1 MSFCLFDP
9 RVNLTFLALLLVY
22 QIYFIKSLSAETGR
36 SRWNT
41 TQDGSQ
47 TCANDFLKPKICPTK
62 NEDRTHDAFFRLVR
76 LNGVKIGHIREMKLE
91 ENKSHR
97 VVTRSFQPLL
107 FEINEFLSHKECDL
121 LIQLSQQSHLQDS
134 LTIKGKGE
142 GIGEEEF
149 LKKLASK
156 NLTLEKTLF
165 CWKLQRPV
173 YDTDRDGKI
182 TLQEFIRFVDLEKYV
197 YPTKEDA
204 LPIFTLFDFNSDG
217 FVDDKECADVTNA
230 TYVEFLFHVEKLKSD
245 PRYFIRF
252 SESAVLSQ
260 DTPVVRSLQRRIA
273 KLTGLSRTLI
283 EKSEEIQVVRYSVL
297 GHYNAHYDTTH
308 DSARIKECCREG
320 QDFQDCNLCR
330 FITILLYLNNVAKGG
345 ETAFPLADDPERFY
359 SRNYSVT
366 LNERCREANL
376 LIQPKKG
383 KAVMWYNHLLEH
395 DGDDHMG
402 VFDWLSLHGGC
413 DVIEGV
419 KWIANVWLNAPLRKD
434 DNS

>member
-22 QIYFIKSLSAETGR
+22 QIYFIKSLSAEKGR
-36 SRWNT
+36 SRSNT

-62 NEDRTHDAFFRLVR
+62 NEDRTQDAFFRLVR

-121 LIQLSQQSHLQDS
+121 LIQLSQQSHLKDS

-142 GIGEEEF
+142 GIGKEEF
-149 LKKLASK
+149 VKKLASK

-217 FVDDKECADVTNA
+217 FVDDKECTEVTNA

-252 SESAVLSQ
+252 SESAVLSK

-283 EKSEEIQVVRYSVL
+283 EKSEKIQASFL
-297 GHYNAHYDTTH
+297 
-308 DSARIKECCREG
+308 IK
-320 QDFQDCNLCR
+320 
-330 FITILLYLNNVAKGG
+330 I
-345 ETAFPLADDPERFY
+345 
-359 SRNYSVT
+359 
-366 LNERCREANL
+366 
-376 LIQPKKG
+376 
-383 KAVMWYNHLLEH
+383 
-395 DGDDHMG
+395 
-402 VFDWLSLHGGC
+402 
-413 DVIEGV
+413 
-419 KWIANVWLNAPLRKD
+419 
-434 DNS
+434 

>member
-22 QIYFIKSLSAETGR
+22 QIYFIKSLSAEKGR
-36 SRWNT
+36 SRSNT
-41 TQDGSQ
+41 TQDGAQ

-62 NEDRTHDAFFRLVR
+62 NEDRTQDAFLRLVR

-121 LIQLSQQSHLQDS
+121 LIQLSQQSHLKDS

-142 GIGEEEF
+142 GIGKEEF
-149 LKKLASK
+149 VKKLASK

-217 FVDDKECADVTNA
+217 FVDDKECTEVTNA

-252 SESAVLSQ
+252 SESAVLSK

-283 EKSEEIQVVRYSVL
+283 EKSEEIQASFL
-297 GHYNAHYDTTH
+297 
-308 DSARIKECCREG
+308 IK
-320 QDFQDCNLCR
+320 
-330 FITILLYLNNVAKGG
+330 I
-345 ETAFPLADDPERFY
+345 
-359 SRNYSVT
+359 
-366 LNERCREANL
+366 
-376 LIQPKKG
+376 
-383 KAVMWYNHLLEH
+383 
-395 DGDDHMG
+395 
-402 VFDWLSLHGGC
+402 
-413 DVIEGV
+413 
-419 KWIANVWLNAPLRKD
+419 
-434 DNS
+434 

>member
-9 RVNLTFLALLLVY
+9 RVNLTFLALLLVC

-62 NEDRTHDAFFRLVR
+62 NEDRTQDAFFRLVR

-121 LIQLSQQSHLQDS
+121 LIQLSQQSHLKDS

-142 GIGEEEF
+142 GIGKEEF
-149 LKKLASK
+149 VKKLASK

-217 FVDDKECADVTNA
+217 FVDDKECTEVTNA

-252 SESAVLSQ
+252 SESAVLSK

-283 EKSEEIQVVRYSVL
+283 EKSEEIQVSFL
-297 GHYNAHYDTTH
+297 
-308 DSARIKECCREG
+308 IK
-320 QDFQDCNLCR
+320 
-330 FITILLYLNNVAKGG
+330 I
-345 ETAFPLADDPERFY
+345 
-359 SRNYSVT
+359 
-366 LNERCREANL
+366 
-376 LIQPKKG
+376 
-383 KAVMWYNHLLEH
+383 
-395 DGDDHMG
+395 
-402 VFDWLSLHGGC
+402 
-413 DVIEGV
+413 
-419 KWIANVWLNAPLRKD
+419 
-434 DNS
+434 

>member
-1 MSFCLFDP
+1 MSFCLFDT

-22 QIYFIKSLSAETGR
+22 QIYFIKSLSAEKGR
-36 SRWNT
+36 SRSNT

-62 NEDRTHDAFFRLVR
+62 NEDRTQDAFFRLVR

-121 LIQLSQQSHLQDS
+121 LIQLSQQSHLKDS

-142 GIGEEEF
+142 GIGKEEF
-149 LKKLASK
+149 VKKLASK

-217 FVDDKECADVTNA
+217 FVDDKECTEVTNA

-252 SESAVLSQ
+252 SESAVLSK

-283 EKSEEIQVVRYSVL
+283 EKSEEIQASFL
-297 GHYNAHYDTTH
+297 
-308 DSARIKECCREG
+308 IK
-320 QDFQDCNLCR
+320 
-330 FITILLYLNNVAKGG
+330 I
-345 ETAFPLADDPERFY
+345 
-359 SRNYSVT
+359 
-366 LNERCREANL
+366 
-376 LIQPKKG
+376 
-383 KAVMWYNHLLEH
+383 
-395 DGDDHMG
+395 
-402 VFDWLSLHGGC
+402 
-413 DVIEGV
+413 
-419 KWIANVWLNAPLRKD
+419 
-434 DNS
+434 

>member
-1 MSFCLFDP
+1 MSFCLFDT

-36 SRWNT
+36 SRSNT

-62 NEDRTHDAFFRLVR
+62 NEDRTQDAFFRLVR

-121 LIQLSQQSHLQDS
+121 FIQLSQQSHLKDS

-142 GIGEEEF
+142 GIGKEEF

-217 FVDDKECADVTNA
+217 FVDDKECTEVTNA

-252 SESAVLSQ
+252 SESAVLSK

-283 EKSEEIQVVRYSVL
+283 EKSEEIQASFL
-297 GHYNAHYDTTH
+297 
-308 DSARIKECCREG
+308 IK
-320 QDFQDCNLCR
+320 
-330 FITILLYLNNVAKGG
+330 I
-345 ETAFPLADDPERFY
+345 
-359 SRNYSVT
+359 
-366 LNERCREANL
+366 
-376 LIQPKKG
+376 
-383 KAVMWYNHLLEH
+383 
-395 DGDDHMG
+395 
-402 VFDWLSLHGGC
+402 
-413 DVIEGV
+413 
-419 KWIANVWLNAPLRKD
+419 
-434 DNS
+434 

>member
-1 MSFCLFDP
+1 MSFCLFDT

-22 QIYFIKSLSAETGR
+22 QIYFIKSLSAEKGR
-36 SRWNT
+36 SRSNT

-62 NEDRTHDAFFRLVR
+62 NEDRTQDAFFRLVR

-121 LIQLSQQSHLQDS
+121 LIQLSQQSHLKDS

-142 GIGEEEF
+142 GIGKEEF
-149 LKKLASK
+149 VKKLASK

-217 FVDDKECADVTNA
+217 FVDDKECTEVTNA

-252 SESAVLSQ
+252 SESAVLSK

-283 EKSEEIQVVRYSVL
+283 EKSEEIQVSFL
-297 GHYNAHYDTTH
+297 
-308 DSARIKECCREG
+308 IK
-320 QDFQDCNLCR
+320 
-330 FITILLYLNNVAKGG
+330 I
-345 ETAFPLADDPERFY
+345 
-359 SRNYSVT
+359 
-366 LNERCREANL
+366 
-376 LIQPKKG
+376 
-383 KAVMWYNHLLEH
+383 
-395 DGDDHMG
+395 
-402 VFDWLSLHGGC
+402 
-413 DVIEGV
+413 
-419 KWIANVWLNAPLRKD
+419 
-434 DNS
+434 